1 MCGYGQEPRENIANQ
16 REECRRDML
25 ACMELVPLAILD
37 ATGPVTRTS
46 EIFVVLSNGCVARDG
61 YMVLEVDRMLPR

>member
-1 MCGYGQEPRENIANQ
+1 
-16 REECRRDML
+16 ML

-46 EIFVVLSNGCVARDG
+46 EVFVVLSNGCVTRDG
-61 YMVLEVDRMLPR
+61 YMVLEVDRIWPR